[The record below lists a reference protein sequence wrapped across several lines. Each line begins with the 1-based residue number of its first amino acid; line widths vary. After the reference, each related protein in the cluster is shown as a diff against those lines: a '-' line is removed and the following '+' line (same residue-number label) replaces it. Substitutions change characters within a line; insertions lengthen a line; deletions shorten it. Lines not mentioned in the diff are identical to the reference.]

1 MGDCISR
8 EEAKNALRE
17 QRHRL
22 TVADEASGYGNV
34 KWSEYV
40 IYAETAENAIDAL
53 PAADVRPVRW
63 IPVEERMPET
73 DKLVLVVRSDGDM
86 AVAGWNAALG
96 WLHYWSGFRVRNVT
110 HWMPLPEPPNCGA
123 RMEDKQK

>member
-1 MGDCISR
+1 MSDYISR
-8 EEAKNALRE
+8 GEAYKAIMGEHPDAHYPDWYASLI
-17 QRHRL
+17 
-22 TVADEASGYGNV
+22 EA
-34 KWSEYV
+34 
-40 IYAETAENAIDAL
+40 I

-73 DKLVLVVRSDGDM
+73 DKMVLVVRSDGDM

-110 HWMPLPEPPNCGA
+110 HWMPLPELPSVNGKETEHDPEREG
-123 RMEDKQK
+123 